1 MKFHNRTDIISYINL
16 ENDDPHSERPS
27 CLFVSS
33 KMTSSQIAEIF
44 ARYGSVDVKP
54 LNSKGES
61 LVAVSNYRTERDI
74 LLAFQND
81 TRLQVTKYIPWKHD
95 SYLRRKVILSGFCG
109 VMALMATFA
118 YIRK

>member
-1 MKFHNRTDIISYINL
+1 
-16 ENDDPHSERPS
+16 
-27 CLFVSS
+27 
-33 KMTSSQIAEIF
+33 MTSSQIAEIF

-54 LNSKGES
+54 LNSKGKS

-81 TRLQVTKYIPWKHD
+81 ARLQVKKYNPWKHD
-95 SYLRRKVILSGFCG
+95 SNLRRKVILSGICG